1 MTLSV
6 TDQKEAA
13 HQGLDQQALVQIL
26 FEQQFKRSAEI
37 VCHAPGRVNIIGD
50 HTDYNDGFVLPAAIN
65 YGTTIAAS
73 TREDNIIKVYAHD
86 CDQQTNEFS
95 LDEIS
100 FDQQMMWSNYV
111 KGTLQALMKKHPD
124 IKGANLVVTGNVPQG
139 AGLSSS
145 ASFEIAILKAFAEL
159 YQLTLNGI
167 NAALLGQQAENDFV
181 GCNCGIMDQLIS
193 AMGQK
198 DHAMLLDCKDL
209 SFEDAPIPDDL
220 TLFIVNSNVKR
231 GLVDSEYNLR
241 REQCEAVANHF
252 GVSALR
258 DVTLAQLNTDKAQI
272 EPVLFKRARHVISEN
287 ERAINTLTALK
298 NNDMATISAAMKASH
313 ISLRDDFEVTTKEMD
328 GLVNMIDAVVGE
340 EGGVRMTGGGFG
352 GCVVALVP
360 TELVAQVEYVV
371 NNKYESKFGLKP
383 SVYLCTATQGA
394 FR

>member
-1 MTLSV
+1 MTSPV
-6 TDQKEAA
+6 PEQK
-13 HQGLDQQALVQIL
+13 GIDQQALVQTL
-26 FEQQFKRSAEI
+26 FEQQFQRSAEI
-37 VCHAPGRVNIIGD
+37 VCYAPGRVNIIGD
-50 HTDYNDGFVLPAAIN
+50 HTDYNDGFVLPTAIN

-73 TREDNIIKVYAHD
+73 ARQDNIIKVYAHD

-95 LDEIS
+95 LAEIA

-111 KGTLQALMKKHPD
+111 KGTLQALIKKHPD

-159 YQLTLNGI
+159 YQLDLNGI

-193 AMGQK
+193 AMGQQ

-231 GLVDSEYNLR
+231 GLVESEYNLR

-258 DVTLAQLNTDKAQI
+258 DVTLAQLNADKAQI

-287 ERAINTLTALK
+287 ERAVSTLKALK
-298 NNDMATISAAMKASH
+298 NNDMATISAAMKASN

-328 GLVNMIDAVVGE
+328 GLVDMISGVVGD

-371 NNKYESKFGLKP
+371 NSNYEKEFGLKP
-383 SVYLCTATQGA
+383 SIYHCMATKGA